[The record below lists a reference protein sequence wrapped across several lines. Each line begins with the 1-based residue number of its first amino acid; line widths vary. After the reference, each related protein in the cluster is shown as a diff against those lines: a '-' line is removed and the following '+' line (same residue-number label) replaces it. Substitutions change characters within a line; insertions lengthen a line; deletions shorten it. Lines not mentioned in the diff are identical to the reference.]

1 MYLMNKVKNKLNVS
15 SRYVNYIDVYVNDKL
30 ITTLP
35 MSTFGNILS
44 NNYKLN
50 KIQ

>member
-1 MYLMNKVKNKLNVS
+1 MKIKLYEMKLNVS

-44 NNYKLN
+44 HNYKLN